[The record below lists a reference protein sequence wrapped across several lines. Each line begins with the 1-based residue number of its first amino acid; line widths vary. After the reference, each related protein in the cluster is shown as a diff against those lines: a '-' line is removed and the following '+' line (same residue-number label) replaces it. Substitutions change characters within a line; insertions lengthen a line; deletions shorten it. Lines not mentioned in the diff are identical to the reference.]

1 MNNPKTVQEELVQ
14 AMLASLAADDEGVAI
29 AWIAHAELL
38 ASELR
43 RCQVAAARRTVARLL
58 RQAAKFPTP

>member
-1 MNNPKTVQEELVQ
+1 MNPKTVQEELVQ
-14 AMLASLAADDEGVAI
+14 AMLASIAADDEGISV

-43 RCQVAAARRTVARLL
+43 RCEVAAARRTVDRLL
-58 RQAAKFPTP
+58 REAAKPRTP